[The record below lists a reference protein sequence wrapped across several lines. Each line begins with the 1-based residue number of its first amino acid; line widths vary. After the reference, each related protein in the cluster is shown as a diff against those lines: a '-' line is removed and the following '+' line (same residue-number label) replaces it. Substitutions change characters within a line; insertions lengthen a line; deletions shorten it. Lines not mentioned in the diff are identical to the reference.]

1 MEELNLTKDMFRERY
16 GENPRK
22 DDLTILVPRQ
32 DDPTEQMFV
41 FFPEEQKVG
50 VKTIKVVAE
59 RMKAESVSR
68 AIMVISS
75 NLTPFAKQCLADLMP
90 KLHIEQFTEN
100 ELLVNITEHVLVPEH
115 RILAKEEKQVLLDRY
130 KVKDTQLP
138 RIQHSDPV
146 AAILGCNEAKWCALC
161 GPVKQQD
168 DMSLIDSVYRLAAVV
183 FDAFSKD
190 VGVSTCNDEA
200 VVGLSA
206 LEDANEA
213 VQLR

>member
-1 MEELNLTKDMFRERY
+1 MEALNRLFRIRHTCLQMLKDRGYLVSMEELNLTKDMFRERY

-146 AAILGCNEAKWCALC
+146 ARYFGLQRGQVVRIVRPSETAGRY
-161 GPVKQQD
+161 VT
-168 DMSLIDSVYRLAAVV
+168 YRFCV
-183 FDAFSKD
+183 
-190 VGVSTCNDEA
+190 
-200 VVGLSA
+200 
-206 LEDANEA
+206 
-213 VQLR
+213 